1 MAGPHSF
8 ESSRCG
14 SAVMAGAWAATAA
27 TAAKLYHAAAVKV
40 ARLVITTVAA
50 PGCSSTPLLHSIIA
64 NMACVFVTA
73 VLCAVH
79 PGIADSTWYLKS
91 DDAYTFS
98 WIVSKIRSVAPW
110 VGCGQ
115 PVKSGAISSIY
126 VSACDITTCQVV
138 HEAAARCDMACLDS
152 DLHQSLIHC
161 MSTFIMPQVTQ
172 AGLYFA

>member
-1 MAGPHSF
+1 MAGTGPYSF

-73 VLCAVH
+73 VLYAVH

-126 VSACDITTCQVV
+126 VSACDITTCRQVE
-138 HEAAARCDMACLDS
+138 HEAAAQHVLTVTCTRALLTACQHS
-152 DLHQSLIHC
+152 SCHK
-161 MSTFIMPQVTQ
+161 
-172 AGLYFA
+172 